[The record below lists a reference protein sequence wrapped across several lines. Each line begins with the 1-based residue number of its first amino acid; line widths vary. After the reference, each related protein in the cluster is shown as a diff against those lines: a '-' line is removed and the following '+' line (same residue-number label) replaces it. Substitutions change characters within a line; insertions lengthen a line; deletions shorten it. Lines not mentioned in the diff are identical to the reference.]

1 MEFWLLMIFRKK
13 MVVVCLDLLS
23 LAAVSLKPFRL
34 RQKHATWR
42 LVAKDLFLFLSS
54 WPKTAV
60 SPPEQKE
67 TTTCS
72 CCCASLKLLFYLCS
86 SWRRTTQVRM
96 ACSRGAA
103 TGFGS
108 ARKEAQTEPRLTPRH
123 PCLFVSRTFSPS
135 IVRSRVRS
143 SDRARLRV

>member
-1 MEFWLLMIFRKK
+1 MEFGLLMMVRKK
-13 MVVVCLDLLS
+13 MVVVCPELLS
-23 LAAVSLKPFRL
+23 LAAASLEPFRL

-67 TTTCS
+67 TTTCG
-72 CCCASLKLLFYLCS
+72 CCASLNLLFYLCS

-108 ARKEAQTEPRLTPRH
+108 ARKEVQTEPRLTPRH